1 MGNKFHPFSIE
12 ASPILVKRFEKERI
26 YREIYEETGSHGQG
40 TPGSSFPS
48 DNEDSDQILEEDP
61 EDMISTVVSKRGQ

>member
-1 MGNKFHPFSIE
+1 MVSFK
-12 ASPILVKRFEKERI
+12 RI